1 MRFHT
6 LLFTVLLIAA
16 AFASKSTHH
25 HLTLETETRFEFEG
39 KSMTLQ
45 ELNDMLQENKVWPKD
60 MKERYSRR
68 VTVGGPECNS
78 YSSCRNFQ
86 ESKDAAYC
94 FASAQI
100 ALISKYPEPFEEG
113 GDNDNYKKDFGS
125 PGDNTIYYAETMK
138 KTGSPNDFN
147 QYLFARLP
155 IKYDQYFKSYKAT
168 GSNLLIRYK
177 PFLFT

>member
-1 MRFHT
+1 
-6 LLFTVLLIAA
+6 
-16 AFASKSTHH
+16 
-25 HLTLETETRFEFEG
+25 
-39 KSMTLQ
+39 MTLQ

-100 ALISKYPEPFEEG
+100 AKINDYPPAFGEG
-113 GDNDNYKKDFGS
+113 GESDKYKAQFGGAS
-125 PGDNTIYYAETMK
+125 QNTIYYAETMK
-138 KTGSPNDFN
+138 KTGSPNDYN

-155 IKYDQYFKSYKAT
+155 IKYMDYFNQYRAT
-168 GSNLLIRYK
+168 GSNLLIKYK
-177 PFLFT
+177 PFLFTFSSHS